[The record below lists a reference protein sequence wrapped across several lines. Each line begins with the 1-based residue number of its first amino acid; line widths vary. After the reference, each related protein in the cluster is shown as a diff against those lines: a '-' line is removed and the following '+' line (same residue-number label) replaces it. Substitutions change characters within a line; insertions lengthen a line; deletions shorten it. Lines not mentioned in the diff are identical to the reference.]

1 MFTVGKICV
10 DDKNQFRMSP
20 DQSAENHGQLDGI
33 FIESSSLTMQFKDVF
48 ADFNV
53 DKFFNCK
60 YDVSDTRSRKD
71 RKTVERKEK
80 DYPKAAAFTFF
91 DLIDGDSFDYTPP
104 YAWILAE
111 SLNLKQKNQTV
122 TTIKELAEDDTIEG
136 ENTSLVSW
144 PISKFK
150 SLFEGHVLD
159 EQQVF
164 TELHENFRVPVAHL
178 LSNDFR
184 HGQFIVPQ
192 SYIETPTLAPSYTFP
207 SAPGE
212 ISIFFKV
219 ALDKGVIDPQRD
231 ITVREMSLMLNDL
244 KRKHVTEQRNLR
256 KEKKVHP
263 KILV

>member
-111 SLNLKQKNQTV
+111 SLNLKQKNQNN
-122 TTIKELAEDDTIEG
+122 INKI
-136 ENTSLVSW
+136 NNKLVYY
-144 PISKFK
+144 ILKFFNIFK
-150 SLFEGHVLD
+150 FH
-159 EQQVF
+159 
-164 TELHENFRVPVAHL
+164 
-178 LSNDFR
+178 SNEFN
-184 HGQFIVPQ
+184 
-192 SYIETPTLAPSYTFP
+192 
-207 SAPGE
+207 
-212 ISIFFKV
+212 
-219 ALDKGVIDPQRD
+219 VINW
-231 ITVREMSLMLNDL
+231 IW
-244 KRKHVTEQRNLR
+244 
-256 KEKKVHP
+256 
-263 KILV
+263 